1 MSWITTNSEGVALT
15 IRVVPRA
22 SKNEIVG
29 LLGDALK
36 IRLQAPPVE
45 GKANKALIEFLA
57 DELNVPKKQV
67 EIRGGETGRNKQ
79 ILIRGI
85 TGAEATARLLK

>member
-1 MSWITTNSEGVALT
+1 MSWIATNSEGVLLT
-15 IRVVPRA
+15 VKVVPRA
-22 SKNEIVG
+22 SKNEIAG

-57 DELNVPKKQV
+57 EELNVSKKQI

-79 ILIRGI
+79 ILVRGL
-85 TGAEATARLLK
+85 TEADARARLLK